1 MGLRGLIGE
10 ADPFLKPLTCPEGI
24 LFEALL
30 RLYPYVVRTGH
41 PMWCSPCCERTVTKP
56 SQSQGELLFA

>member
-10 ADPFLKPLTCPEGI
+10 ADPFLKPQTCPEGI

-30 RLYPYVVRTGH
+30 RLYP
-41 PMWCSPCCERTVTKP
+41 MLF
-56 SQSQGELLFA
+56 ELGIRCGVALAVNVL